1 MRSRPLGMDDTLRD
15 PLAIKVGKQVDQ
27 VEILQQ
33 EGSIETRSL
42 GGVRVGNG
50 DSVRGGVDA
59 VGQYVRELTHR
70 SDLRILRL
78 CLTVLFIV
86 AHGGRDLV
94 RGVAVRAVGMCVS
107 V

>member
-1 MRSRPLGMDDTLRD
+1 MDDTLRD
-15 PLAIKVGKQVDQ
+15 SLAIKVGKQVDQ

-59 VGQYVRELTHR
+59 AGQYVRELP
-70 SDLRILRL
+70 I
-78 CLTVLFIV
+78 
-86 AHGGRDLV
+86 
-94 RGVAVRAVGMCVS
+94 AVTCVS
-107 V
+107 